1 MLLKAFKFF
10 DCNNSGTLDIDE
22 FARAIEKIGIMIPTK
37 QDLETLFGLY
47 DADTSGDLSYR
58 EFCSNIFGYNV
69 GGATPSAKGNTADAL
84 CTKLKEKLKSRGARG
99 IIGLARQFKI
109 MDDNHSL
116 SLDRYEFAK
125 GMTDFALGFSEGEIQ

>member
-1 MLLKAFKFF
+1 M
-10 DCNNSGTLDIDE
+10 DE

-37 QDLETLFGLY
+37 QDLQTLFGLY
-47 DADTSGDLSYR
+47 DADGSGDLSYR

-69 GGATPSAKGNTADAL
+69 GGATPSAKGNTGEAL
-84 CTKLKEKLKSRGARG
+84 CNKLKEKLKSRGARG